1 MIAPKTSFVAA
12 PRCAFV
18 RVQCSEMFMM
28 TSGCRDTE
36 TDSAAAPDDGATTE
50 EEEEEVA
57 AGAAEDDVAAGAA
70 EGPAEAAAPSSTSM
84 TIPKARRPRTKV

>member
-36 TDSAAAPDDGATTE
+36 TDSAAAPDDEATT

>member
-1 MIAPKTSFVAA
+1 MRAPKTSLVAA

-36 TDSAAAPDDGATTE
+36 TDSAAAPDDEATTE
-50 EEEEEVA
+50 DEEEVP

-84 TIPKARRPRTKV
+84 TIRKGQKALH